1 MTLNGTD
8 SFTGLTTVYGGALQL
23 GPGAYAPALNA
34 AGAVVNAGS
43 LVFDYSGSTSPLTQ
57 VQAASA
63 AGTIHG
69 NPTISD
75 DQAQRGDGHVNVARD
90 KEQRRPVVPVQ
101 HRQLHLEDGAI
112 PADLQRRRGG
122 GRAGDFS
129 PLIESDSL
137 DSGVAVASVQGC
149 GGSGGYQS
157 AYVVTLDNISGAG
170 SIGLQFQDQQAAVTD
185 AGGALLTGLGAWN
198 NSPYQDHSIS
208 GQLCTWT
215 GEGSTALWSDS
226 ANWLNGLYPSWGQ
239 PACVDFT
246 TTQYTT
252 QTEPD
257 FTGAP
262 PLLSIEFSV
271 SNYTLVG
278 GPITLLSTADPSID
292 ANISVNIGVTGCTIS
307 ANLVVGLAGGGAL
320 VMAGPGTIDAYRSK
334 HVHGRHDYQRRNARD
349 GQQRRWRKRQRH

>member
-1 MTLNGTD
+1 M
-8 SFTGLTTVYGGALQL
+8 
-23 GPGAYAPALNA
+23 
-34 AGAVVNAGS
+34 
-43 LVFDYSGSTSPLTQ
+43 
-57 VQAASA
+57 
-63 AGTIHG
+63 
-69 NPTISD
+69 
-75 DQAQRGDGHVNVARD
+75 
-90 KEQRRPVVPVQ
+90 PVQ
-101 HRQLHLEDGAI
+101 HRQLHLEDAQFLLTFSEDVAGVV
-112 PADLQRRRGG
+112 P
-122 GRAGDFS
+122 GDFS

-226 ANWLNGLYPSWGQ
+226 GNWLNGLYPSWGQ

-307 ANLVVGLAGGGAL
+307 ANLMVGLAGGGA
-320 VMAGPGTIDAYRSK
+320 
-334 HVHGRHDYQRRNARD
+334 
-349 GQQRRWRKRQRH
+349 W

>member
-1 MTLNGTD
+1 M
-8 SFTGLTTVYGGALQL
+8 
-23 GPGAYAPALNA
+23 
-34 AGAVVNAGS
+34 
-43 LVFDYSGSTSPLTQ
+43 
-57 VQAASA
+57 
-63 AGTIHG
+63 
-69 NPTISD
+69 
-75 DQAQRGDGHVNVARD
+75 
-90 KEQRRPVVPVQ
+90 
-101 HRQLHLEDGAI
+101 
-112 PADLQRRRGG
+112 
-122 GRAGDFS
+122 
-129 PLIESDSL
+129 
-137 DSGVAVASVQGC
+137 
-149 GGSGGYQS
+149 
-157 AYVVTLDNISGAG
+157 
-170 SIGLQFQDQQAAVTD
+170 TD

-226 ANWLNGLYPSWGQ
+226 GNWLNGLYPSWGQ

-262 PLLSIEFSV
+262 PLLSIEFSA

-307 ANLVVGLAGGGAL
+307 ANLMVGLAGGGAL
-320 VMAGPGTIDAYRSK
+320 VMAGPGTIELTGQNTFTGGTIISDGTLVMGGSGALGASGNGIEIDNGGKLDLAGNDLTAGTVALTDGSIVDSSNGQGELTASAVDVVDGTISANLAATTLDKLGSATAVLSGDDTCSGLTTVYSGTLELASASAQASVLSGRRRHRGRENPVRLQRRGSGDE
-334 HVHGRHDYQRRNARD
+334 VHLGTAGRHDL
-349 GQQRRWRKRQRH
+349 